1 MDRKVRT
8 KTRNKQR
15 HQWRKEK
22 TLRPSEERKIMF
34 PLWRVVPKQQPQPGL
49 PKKKLILQELRQ
61 AGTYSSGLRNT
72 KNNKAKHQKYN
83 KPHFHK
89 EPRWRRH
96 NWLWL
101 WLMHTPTTFNQQH
114 KSISQ
119 TSTFITHLQT
129 SSNKQQYDQHK
140 NNRIR
145 NYNKHYNYKQRT
157 FALMYQ
163 ANKHQHQKKWN
174 AEQTLP
180 TA

>member
-34 PLWRVVPKQQPQPGL
+34 PLWRVVPKQRPQTGL
-49 PKKKLILQELRQ
+49 PKKKLILQELRK
-61 AGTYSSGLRNT
+61 ARTHSSGLRNT
-72 KNNKAKHQKYN
+72 KNNKAKHQAHN
-83 KPHFHK
+83 QLHHHK
-89 EPRWRRH
+89 RRRTN
-96 NWLWL
+96 NWFRLWIS
-101 WLMHTPTTFNQQH
+101 PKQQH

-129 SSNKQQYDQHK
+129 STTNIQNY
-140 NNRIR
+140 RIR